1 MGLKLKLSTET
12 KLTTRLSLTPRL
24 ELALKLLKMTSLEL
38 EERIE
43 AEVLA
48 NPVLEL
54 ALPEEGQEKA
64 QDAQDRGELREFMDY
79 LFSND
84 LPEASFHLYEPEA
97 SARPEQPSEP
107 SLLEY
112 LTFQIHSL
120 GFSEEEARFA
130 EILAGNLDERG
141 YLGIPLE
148 EAASEAGMPLER
160 AEGILEALQKLEPSG
175 IFAKDLKDCLHI
187 QLTEMGLEG
196 TLADRLVLEHHE
208 DIKKPDPKLIARK
221 FCVDEDEARRSL
233 ALIAKLDPAPAKR
246 IEPSKAS
253 LVFPDVVMTK
263 LGQDYIVTINRPFSS
278 RLRIS
283 PSYRSLLANPDTLDR
298 EAVGYLRKRVSSALW
313 FARSVQQRETT
324 LYKVATVL
332 ARLQRD
338 FLDFG
343 LEGLKPLM
351 LKDVALE
358 VGIHESTVSRA
369 IAGKYAQTPQGL
381 VALKSFFSHAL
392 PERDGAGV
400 AAKTLKALIWE
411 IVHHEPKNRPLSD
424 IVIAKRLLETKG
436 ITVARR
442 TIAKYR
448 KEMGLRASS
457 SRKD

>member
-1 MGLKLKLSTET
+1 MGTKLRLSTET
-12 KLTTRLSLTPRL
+12 KLATRLSLTPRL

-38 EERIE
+38 EERVE
-43 AEVLA
+43 AEVLV

-54 ALPEEGQEKA
+54 SLPEEAQEKA
-64 QDAQDRGELREFMDY
+64 QEAQDRGELREFMDY

-84 LPEASFHLYEPEA
+84 LPEASFHLYEPEV
-97 SARPEQPSEP
+97 STRTEQASEP
-107 SLLEY
+107 SLLDY

-120 GFSEEEARFA
+120 GLADEEAHFA

-148 EAASEAGMPLER
+148 ESANDAGIPLEK
-160 AEGILEALQKLEPSG
+160 AECILRALQKLEPTG
-175 IFAKDLKDCLHI
+175 IFAKDFKDCLHI
-187 QLTEMGLEG
+187 QLMEMGLEG

-221 FCVDEDEARRSL
+221 LGVDEDEARRAL
-233 ALIAKLDPAPAKR
+233 ALISKLDPTPAKR
-246 IEPSKAS
+246 IEPSKAA

-263 LGQDYIVTINRPFSS
+263 VGEDYIVTINRPFSS
-278 RLRIS
+278 RIRIS
-283 PSYRSLLANPDTLDR
+283 PSYRSLLANPGTLDK

-313 FARSVQQRETT
+313 FARSVHQRETT
-324 LYKVATVL
+324 LYKVATAL
-332 ARLQRD
+332 ARLQQD

-351 LKDVALE
+351 LKDVARE

-381 VALKSFFSHAL
+381 IALKAFFSHTL
-392 PERDGAGV
+392 PEKNGVGV
-400 AAKTLKALIWE
+400 AAKTLKSLIWE
-411 IVHHEPKNRPLSD
+411 IVNHEPKSHPLSD
-424 IVIAKRLLETKG
+424 THIAKRLMETKG
-436 ITVARR
+436 VSVARR